1 MLAERTMATFLQR
14 IKEFLSQQVFRETP
28 WEFVTSAGGEVSA
41 GTPVAH
47 VGFNATAGAVWLRK
61 RPDGAPVALKYGGV
75 GGSGSVNVLPS
86 PVNLSF
92 SMTQM
97 PSSGRVYD
105 LPHRGDCS
113 TLAELKGSFVQF
125 GYAGDFGP
133 GYGWSFLFMGCDAL
147 AMASL
152 IGAPPAMVGMRLPQ
166 VCMSARAFA
175 RFRGMS
181 ATLLPGNVGATFY
194 LGALF

>member
-1 MLAERTMATFLQR
+1 MSAFLQR
-14 IKEFLSQQVFRETP
+14 IKEFLSKEVFRETP
-28 WEFVTSAGGEVSA
+28 WEFITSAGGEVSA

-47 VGFNATAGAVWLRK
+47 VGFNAAAGALWLRK
-61 RPDGAPVALKYGGV
+61 KPGGAPVKLKYGGV
-75 GGSGSVNVLPS
+75 GGSGSVNLVSS

-97 PSSGRVYD
+97 PSYGTIYD
-105 LPHRGDCS
+105 LPRRGDCS
-113 TLAELKGSFVQF
+113 TLEELKGPFVQF

-133 GYGWSFLFMGCDAL
+133 GYAWSFMIMGCDPGAI
-147 AMASL
+147 ASL
-152 IGAPPAMVGMRLPQ
+152 VGTPPPMVAMRIPQ

-181 ATLLPGNVGATFY
+181 ATLLPGNMGGNLCF
-194 LGALF
+194 GGLF

>member
-1 MLAERTMATFLQR
+1 MATFLQR

-47 VGFNATAGAVWLRK
+47 VGFNATAGALWLRK
-61 RPDGAPVALKYGGV
+61 KPSGAPVKLRFGGV
-75 GGSGSVNVLPS
+75 GGSGSVNVIPS

-97 PSSGRVYD
+97 PSYGTIYD
-105 LPHRGDCS
+105 LPRRGDCS
-113 TLAELKGSFVQF
+113 TLDELKGCFVQF
-125 GYAGDFGP
+125 GFAGDFGP
-133 GYGWSFLFMGCDAL
+133 GYGGSFMFMGCDPS
-147 AMASL
+147 AMTSL
-152 IGAPPAMVGMRLPQ
+152 IGTPASMAAMRIPQ

-175 RFRGMS
+175 RFHSMS
-181 ATLLPGNVGATFY
+181 AALLPGNIGSTIY
-194 LGALF
+194 LGGLF